1 MREGSEAVLGHVTDP
16 SAPGGLA
23 RRELP
28 DPRPEQDQVV
38 VAVEAYAVNRGE
50 LHLLQARPDGWLPG
64 QDHAGV
70 VLSAAADGSGPPEG
84 TRVVGLADGGAW
96 SERVAVPSHRVA
108 ALPDALDF
116 AEAAALPV
124 AGLTALRALHT
135 GGAVVGRRVL
145 VTGASGGVGMFAVQL
160 ARIAGAEVTALVSG
174 QHRVAAVEDLGADVV
189 VTGLDEG
196 AGPFDVVLDAVGG
209 TVLVDAIHRLAPRG
223 TVVAYGLAGEEP
235 SSLSFRDFGT
245 APFGSIIAFR
255 IYFTDLE
262 TMGQDLRALA
272 RLVDSGELRVPLGV
286 RLDWSKTME
295 GVDALRRHEVEGKV
309 VFTIS

>member
-1 MREGSEAVLGHVTDP
+1 
-16 SAPGGLA
+16 
-23 RRELP
+23 
-28 DPRPEQDQVV
+28 VV

-50 LHLLQARPDGWLPG
+50 LHLLQARPEGWLPG

-70 VLSAAADGSGPPEG
+70 VVSAAADGSGPPEG

-108 ALPDALDF
+108 PLPDGVGF
-116 AEAAALPV
+116 EQAAALPV

-145 VTGASGGVGMFAVQL
+145 VTGASGGVGTFAVQL
-160 ARIAGAEVTALVSG
+160 ARISGADVTALVSG
-174 QHRVAAVEDLGADVV
+174 EHRVAAVDSLGADAV

-196 AGPFDVVLDAVGG
+196 AGPFDVVLDGVGG
-209 TVLVDAIHRLAPRG
+209 RVLVDAIHHLAPHG
-223 TVVAYGLAGEEP
+223 IVVAYGLAGEEP
-235 SSLSFRDFGT
+235 SSLSFRDFGS
-245 APFGSIIAFR
+245 APFGCIVAFR

-262 TMGQDLRALA
+262 SMGKDLGALA
-272 RLVDSGELRVPLGV
+272 RLVDRGRLRVPLGV
-286 RLDWSKTME
+286 RLDWTQTMD

-309 VFTIS
+309 VFTVSNKQ

>member
-1 MREGSEAVLGHVTDP
+1 MLGHITDP

-23 RRELP
+23 LRELP
-28 DPRPEQDQVV
+28 DPSPERDQVV

-50 LHLLQARPDGWLPG
+50 LYLLQARPDGWQPG

-70 VLSAAADGSGPPEG
+70 IARAAADGSGPPEG

-108 ALPDALDF
+108 PLPNGVEF
-116 AEAAALPV
+116 EQAAALPV

-145 VTGASGGVGMFAVQL
+145 VTGASGGVGTFAVQL
-160 ARIAGAEVTALVSG
+160 ARLAGAEVTALVRG
-174 QHRVAAVEDLGADVV
+174 KHRVAAVESLGADAVI
-189 VTGLDEG
+189 TDLDEG
-196 AGPFDVVLDAVGG
+196 AGPFDVVLDGVGG
-209 TVLVDAIHRLAPRG
+209 KVMVDAIHRLAPRG
-223 TVVAYGLAGEEP
+223 IVVAYGLAGEEP

-245 APFGSIIAFR
+245 APFGSIVAFR

-262 TMGQDLRALA
+262 TMGHDLGALA

-295 GVDALRRHEVEGKV
+295 GVDALRRHKVEGKV
-309 VFTIS
+309 VFTVSM